1 MKKKVFL
8 TKLISNITNI
18 SLFFHQAWGWNT
30 LLTASGHTHTPTGL
44 TMVELEASSPAQT
57 SVPPPS
63 GLLNTAFLVSSLQ
76 DEPALNVCTG
86 EQEQL
91 GSWLESCWGVL
102 FRAMRTQRRDGL
114 ERPAG
119 ETGRFIQETHSTDR
133 NTQIIKIL
141 VEIIVSCIQG
151 VWFSPGL

>member
-1 MKKKVFL
+1 MKKKGFFNKINLKYNKHFFVFSSGL
-8 TKLISNITNI
+8 RLKHSAD
-18 SLFFHQAWGWNT
+18 SLW
-30 LLTASGHTHTPTGL
+30 SHTPTGL

-91 GSWLESCWGVL
+91 GS
-102 FRAMRTQRRDGL
+102 
-114 ERPAG
+114 
-119 ETGRFIQETHSTDR
+119 
-133 NTQIIKIL
+133 
-141 VEIIVSCIQG
+141 
-151 VWFSPGL
+151 